1 MLVLDLDMR
10 EGLKPLAE
18 EGMLRETRR
27 DAIVEVEELR

>member
-10 EGLKPLAE
+10 EGLKAVAE
-18 EGMLRETRR
+18 EGMRRETRR